1 MNFRWIQILS
11 AWFAITA
18 GTLCWAAEEQK
29 APEAKTPSPEVTK
42 SDAKKPLDGENQ
54 PQSKPEKESA
64 ADKDQQKQPAAS
76 ITHHTVT
83 IADQEIAYTATADQ
97 LSIKTDQGEEKAR
110 IFFIAYRR
118 ESQEPSVQ
126 RPITFCFNGGPGSS
140 SVWLHLG
147 MLGPQR
153 VQLRDDAQ
161 PQPPPFQLVPN
172 HYSLLDITDLVFID
186 PVSTGYSRPAKDE
199 DKNQFNGY
207 QEDLNSV
214 GQFIHDYITQ
224 NGRWQS
230 PKFLVGESYGGLRA
244 AGLAGLLQNRYGMY
258 LNGLV
263 LVSAVLDFQTLAF
276 SETNDLPFIVFLPSY
291 TATAW
296 YHGKLDHDLQQL
308 PLKKVV
314 RKAESFAAGPYARAL
329 LQGDSLSSQKHDEI
343 ARQLATL
350 TGLSPEYVLRANLR
364 ISMRRFAKELL
375 RDRQETVG
383 RFDSRYVGSDR
394 DSVGEAYSYDP
405 SAAVFMGPFTAAM
418 NDYLYRTLDY
428 KDERVYEIL
437 TGNVYPW
444 NYNQFKNRY
453 VNATETLRRA
463 MTTNPFLKVFAA
475 CGYYDLATPQFA
487 MTYTQDH
494 LALAPKLASNFQM
507 GFYQGGH
514 MMYVYTPA
522 LKKLRKN
529 LLGFYQEATYTSN
542 QAEATPTEKN

>member
-1 MNFRWIQILS
+1 MNFRWIRVSS
-11 AWFAITA
+11 AWLAITV
-18 GTLCWAAEEQK
+18 GTVCWAADEHK
-29 APEAKTPSPEVTK
+29 AGEADAASPAATT
-42 SDAKKPLDGENQ
+42 SDTKKPLDGENQ
-54 PQSKPEKESA
+54 PQSKSEKESH
-64 ADKDQQKQPAAS
+64 ADQDEDKQPSPS
-76 ITHHTVT
+76 ITQHTVT
-83 IADQEIAYTATADQ
+83 IAGQEISYTATADQ
-97 LSIKTDQGEEKAR
+97 LSIKTDEGEEKAR
-110 IFFIAYRR
+110 IFFIAYQRDH
-118 ESQEPSVQ
+118 QEEPVQ

-153 VQLRDDAQ
+153 VQFRDDAQ
-161 PQPPPFQLVPN
+161 PQPPPFELIPN

-186 PVSTGYSRPAKDE
+186 PVSTGYSRPAQGE
-199 DKNQFNGY
+199 DKKQFHGY

-214 GQFIHDYITQ
+214 GQFIHDYVTQ

-230 PKFLVGESYGGLRA
+230 PKFLIGESYGGLRA
-244 AGLAGLLQNRYGMY
+244 SGLAGLLQNRYGMY
-258 LNGLV
+258 LNGLI

-296 YHGKLDHDLQQL
+296 YHGKLNHDLQQL
-308 PLKKVV
+308 PLRKVV

-329 LQGDSLSSQKHDEI
+329 LRGNSLASQKQNEI
-343 ARQLATL
+343 ARRLATL

-364 ISMRRFAKELL
+364 INMRRFAKELL
-375 RDRQETVG
+375 RNRQEIVG

-394 DSVGEAYSYDP
+394 DSAGETYSYDP

-418 NDYLYRTLDY
+418 NDYLYHTLDY

-437 TGNVYPW
+437 TGTVHPW
-444 NYNQFKNRY
+444 NYSQFKNRY
-453 VNATETLRRA
+453 VNATETLRQA

-487 MTYTQDH
+487 MTYTRDH
-494 LALAPKLASNFQM
+494 LALAPTLASNFQM
-507 GFYQGGH
+507 GFYRGGH

-522 LKKLRKN
+522 LKKLRTN
-529 LLGFYQEATYTSN
+529 LLGFYQEAVDTSDPIEAKP
-542 QAEATPTEKN
+542 AEKK